1 MASVHKLLLCIS
13 IVPLTSGCPRPLDS
27 PPPSLAEKLERSLD
41 QRLRSLVFDWKDI
54 SFSSTSGDK
63 HTALESNLIK
73 CILEKSGRLYGEKAE
88 YDNKNDS
95 IHLQCASLGP
105 DDSQL
110 GLELSALESNH
121 INNPIYMQEKM
132 RTLDKSEGFRY
143 AFLDSNI
150 DSCHIRNISFFAKI
164 SSIPHGYIVRFKI
177 NSKKELHKRL
187 NELALTWKKLPLDP
201 WQYHDFTIRLE
212 KKSGFSLN
220 EFSENKEEWYQAELS
235 DTDTLLFKDL
245 FDLALDT
252 KKISRSGPSY
262 ELINSDFFKKIFD
275 TIDKKQDGTFLHSFD
290 FSSKEILPPLYRIK
304 IDSKQSET
312 PSDNSKDK
320 RYLWRSTL
328 LKVYDNNR
336 SNIAKPDSMEEL
348 NQQLQSLTLNW
359 KRTKSDPYERFFTQQ
374 LSNDLYETKDNTI
387 YEKYIQIQTVELN
400 ANAMQVMQNLWN
412 LLPPDNRGTFF
423 QEKMKPIDQCASFRY
438 VLFPNKLF
446 RFRKNP
452 INIDEL
458 NWGDLTWEQCLF
470 EKVSDPLKYLT
481 LSINFNSAMENF
493 YPETTNDERTPLP
506 EGLQQA
512 DLTSKSFIIDLFDF
526 ALDEKAIEDH
536 LLGIKIKS
544 ADFFQK
550 VFNKITIDNE
560 TTKYRYFFNLSDL
573 DDQKLPKFLYRYP
586 LEDKKDP

>member
-1 MASVHKLLLCIS
+1 M
-13 IVPLTSGCPRPLDS
+13 
-27 PPPSLAEKLERSLD
+27 
-41 QRLRSLVFDWKDI
+41 
-54 SFSSTSGDK
+54 
-63 HTALESNLIK
+63 
-73 CILEKSGRLYGEKAE
+73 
-88 YDNKNDS
+88 
-95 IHLQCASLGP
+95 QCASLGP

-143 AFLDSNI
+143 AFLDSKI
-150 DSCHIRNISFFAKI
+150 DSCHIRNISFLAKI
-164 SSIPHGYIVRFKI
+164 SPTSHGYIVRFKI

-201 WQYHDFTIRLE
+201 WQYHDFTIRLQ

-220 EFSENKEEWYQAELS
+220 KFSENKEEWYQAELS

-262 ELINSDFFKKIFD
+262 ELIDSDFFKKIFD

-320 RYLWRSTL
+320 RDLWRSTL
-328 LKVYDNNR
+328 LKVYANNR

-359 KRTKSDPYERFFTQQ
+359 KRTKSDPYERFFTEQ
-374 LSNDLYETKDNTI
+374 LSNVLYETDDNTI
-387 YEKYIQIQTVELN
+387 CEKYIQIQTVELN

-412 LLPPDNRGTFF
+412 LLPPDNRVTFF
-423 QEKMKPIDQCASFRY
+423 EEKMKPIDQCAGFRY
-438 VLFPNKLF
+438 ALLPNKLF

-452 INIDEL
+452 INIDQL
-458 NWGDLTWEQCLF
+458 NWGDLTWEQCL
-470 EKVSDPLKYLT
+470 ESDTSKYLT
-481 LSINFNSAMENF
+481 LLINFNSAMKNF
-493 YPETTNDERTPLP
+493 YPETTNAESTTLP

-512 DLTSKSFIIDLFDF
+512 DLTSKPFIINLFDF

-536 LLGIKIKS
+536 LLGIDIKS
-544 ADFFQK
+544 ADFFQE